1 MIKSYPLFSDLSNIY
16 NVSNQQFQ
24 EEERFVSLCQE
35 LLSRGDIP
43 EHIVE
48 GLAHRILDREE
59 ANNWLLLLVTSKLSY
74 YCNHTQNNA

>member
-24 EEERFVSLCQE
+24 EEERFVNLCQE
-35 LLSRGDIP
+35 LLQRGDIP

-48 GLAHRILDREE
+48 DLAHRILDREE
-59 ANNWLLLLVTSKLSY
+59 ANN
-74 YCNHTQNNA
+74 